1 MHKHVTE
8 TQTKTVAIRIA
19 ETLATAIKSVR
30 VFRLW
35 HPQAP
40 AEPVACIFRD

>member
-1 MHKHVTE
+1 MSHTPE
-8 TQTKTVAIRIA
+8 STTKAAAIRIA
-19 ETLATAIKSVR
+19 ETLATAIRSVR

-40 AEPVACIFRD
+40 VEPVACVFRD

>member
-1 MHKHVTE
+1 MNHIIPE
-8 TQTKTVAIRIA
+8 SKTRALAVLIA
-19 ETLATAIKSVR
+19 ETIATVLTPVK

-40 AEPVACIFRD
+40 AEPVACVIHD

>member
-1 MHKHVTE
+1 MNHTIPE
-8 TQTKTVAIRIA
+8 SKTRALAVLIA
-19 ETLATAIKSVR
+19 ETIATTLNSVR

-40 AEPVACIFRD
+40 AEPVACVLHD